1 VKAADYNGE
10 KAVVISPTDIAYIT
24 PFGEITADLLRRIG
38 INVDFQAMDW
48 GSVVQR
54 RASRKSVADG
64 GWSIFHT
71 WWPSMTFLNP
81 VQSAILRGEG
91 DSGWFG
97 WFKDDKIEKLT
108 QGFLRAPTQEAR
120 LKITDAIQVEAFKQA
135 PTIPVGQFVIRTAYR
150 SNIKGVL
157 KGPGPMPWNVTKN

>member
-1 VKAADYNGE
+1 
-10 KAVVISPTDIAYIT
+10 
-24 PFGEITADLLRRIG
+24 
-38 INVDFQAMDW
+38 MDW

-71 WWPSMTFLNP
+71 WWPSMTILNP
-81 VQSAILRGEG
+81 VQSAILRGQG
-91 DSGWFG
+91 DAGWFG

-108 QGFLRAPTQEAR
+108 QDFLRAPTHEAR
-120 LKITDAIQVEAFKQA
+120 LKITDAIQTEAFHQA

-150 SNIKGVL
+150 SNVKGVL
-157 KGPGPMPWNVTKN
+157 KGPAPMPWNVTKS